1 MTEGFIIL
9 HRKITENW
17 IWEDKPFSK
26 GQAWID
32 ILMLVNH
39 QDNKVLLPKTNEL
52 VTVKRGEHITSELK
66 LADRWGWSK
75 TKVRNF
81 LKLLST
87 DGMIEDIK
95 KDRKRTRLKV
105 LNYNDYQ
112 GNKNHRKT
120 TGEPDENHRETSE
133 EPQKNINNNDN
144 NDNNDNNIKLID
156 YWNSFNIS
164 KHTHKNKAVNKA
176 IKKLSDNDIEDLR
189 TAIKR
194 YSEAYKDKDHYYK
207 HKWAL
212 DKFIKQ
218 GNGYVDWLDEGQRW
232 IEYGGKNGGNKKHS
246 KHYDE
251 KTIIETYDEWKDE
264 ELKHPFEE

>member
-133 EPQKNINNNDN
+133 EPDENINNNDN
-144 NDNNDNNIKLID
+144 NDNNDNKKTNMSDTYRPIIEYLNNKCDTQYKPTSKKTKSLID
-156 YWNSFNIS
+156 ARINEGFTIDDFKTVIDKKSDEWIGCEQEKYLRPSTLFGTKFEGYLNQKVTKKNSNTF
-164 KHTHKNKAVNKA
+164 
-176 IKKLSDNDIEDLR
+176 LEMM
-189 TAIKR
+189 
-194 YSEAYKDKDHYYK
+194 E
-207 HKWAL
+207 
-212 DKFIKQ
+212 
-218 GNGYVDWLDEGQRW
+218 DEGY
-232 IEYGGKNGGNKKHS
+232 E
-246 KHYDE
+246 
-251 KTIIETYDEWKDE
+251 
-264 ELKHPFEE
+264 